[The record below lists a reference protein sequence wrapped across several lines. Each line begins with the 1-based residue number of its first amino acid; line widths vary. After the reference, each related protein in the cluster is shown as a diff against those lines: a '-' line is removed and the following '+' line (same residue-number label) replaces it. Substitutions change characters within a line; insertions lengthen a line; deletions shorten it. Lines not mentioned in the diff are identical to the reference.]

1 MIAHDMKAMI
11 INKGN
16 NGKKIG
22 YNDEN
27 RVHIKNV
34 LKNDNTMQK
43 IKY

>member
-27 RVHIKNV
+27 RVHIKMFS
-34 LKNDNTMQK
+34 KMTIQCK
-43 IKY
+43 K